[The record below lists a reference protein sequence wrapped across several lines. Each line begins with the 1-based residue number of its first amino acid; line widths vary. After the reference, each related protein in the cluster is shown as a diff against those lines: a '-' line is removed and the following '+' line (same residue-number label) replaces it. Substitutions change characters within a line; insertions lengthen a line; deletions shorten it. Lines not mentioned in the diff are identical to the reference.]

1 MVTAEQEEGQT
12 NQTAGHSFLVSEA
25 RDKET
30 VNTTVNTHE
39 TRTEEPPDHPDTQHQ
54 NSVDASQPDL
64 NTTPNNTPDNRNDLN
79 NDGTND
85 VDEHED
91 DVTASVFEL
100 LAVDMNMNDTLS
112 LEVNTEFEELEAKGT
127 YEDDTGGRQEYAE
140 SRSLKFPQNAE
151 EEEEVSSVRVI
162 VLVPTVNCS

>member
-39 TRTEEPPDHPDTQHQ
+39 TRTEEAPHHLDTQHQ
-54 NSVDASQPDL
+54 NSVDPSQTDL
-64 NTTPNNTPDNRNDLN
+64 NTTPNNTPNNRNDLN
-79 NDGTND
+79 NDGSND

-91 DVTASVFEL
+91 DVTSSVLEL
-100 LAVDMNMNDTLS
+100 LSFENDTQS
-112 LEVNTEFEELEAKGT
+112 LEVNTEFEELEARGT
-127 YEDDTGGRQEYAE
+127 SEDDKGGRQEYAE
-140 SRSLKFPQNAE
+140 SRSLKFPQTGV

-162 VLVPTVNCS
+162 VLVPTVDCS